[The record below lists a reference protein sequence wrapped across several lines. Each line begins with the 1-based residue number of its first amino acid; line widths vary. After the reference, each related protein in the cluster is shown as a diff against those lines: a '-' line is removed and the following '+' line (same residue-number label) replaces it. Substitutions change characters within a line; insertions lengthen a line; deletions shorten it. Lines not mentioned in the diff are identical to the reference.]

1 MAHKKIIA
9 VVGATG
15 AQGGAVA
22 AVFLNDQLLR
32 HEWTVRAVTRDP
44 ARDRAQ
50 KLKQQGADVVA
61 ADLNDKASLVRAF
74 AGATAAFGVTNYWE
88 TLSIDTE
95 IQQGKNLVDA
105 AKESAVSH
113 FIWSSLRNV
122 KKRKDSPAITC
133 RIESLLIP
141 K

>member
-22 AVFLNDQLLR
+22 AVFLNDPLLR

-44 ARDRAQ
+44 AKDRAQ

-61 ADLNDKASLVRAF
+61 VRALHGRHVDVF
-74 AGATAAFGVTNYWE
+74 APTDQRQRPT
-88 TLSIDTE
+88 
-95 IQQGKNLVDA
+95 
-105 AKESAVSH
+105 
-113 FIWSSLRNV
+113 
-122 KKRKDSPAITC
+122 
-133 RIESLLIP
+133 
-141 K
+141 